1 MTDFRVDELDQA
13 YAALEKHNY
22 EFARGVFDRAVKSG
36 VHEAALTLGWLS
48 EQGFGGPK
56 DLDRARSLYE
66 TGLAHDRRLGAYY
79 LGSLLRRTGQKEEAR
94 QLLEESAALGHP
106 SAAYWAYAMNSDAGN
121 EQAARQLLVRAAQ
134 LGHAFAQRDLA
145 RLEMREAHSA
155 SKWLAA
161 MRRYWVAKWSGMSFL
176 VRDVNDPRAR

>member
-1 MTDFRVDELDQA
+1 MTDFHIDELDQA
-13 YAALEKHNY
+13 YAALEEHNY
-22 EFARGVFDRAVKSG
+22 EFARGVFDRAVKRG
-36 VHEAALTLGWLS
+36 VHEAALTLGWLL

-66 TGLAHDRRLGAYY
+66 AGLAHDRRLGAYY
-79 LGSLLRRTGQKEEAR
+79 LGSFLRRAGQKEEAR

-121 EQAARQLLVRAAQ
+121 DQIAQQLLVRAAK

-145 RLEMREAHSA
+145 RLEMQEADSI

-161 MRRYWVAKWSGMSFL
+161 TRRYWVAKWNGMSFL
-176 VRDVNDPRAR
+176 ARDVNDPRVR